1 MRGLLSRTADYQPG
15 AQPGTGPRYQRVVYL
30 ASPAA
35 RSITERAAAELP
47 GPLRARLVIRDLPP
61 GAVA

>member
-1 MRGLLSRTADYQPG
+1 MTALLARAGDHPAGPG
-15 AQPGTGPRYQRVVYL
+15 GGPRYDRVVYL

-47 GPLRARLVIRDLPP
+47 GPLRPRLVIRDLPP
-61 GAVA
+61 GAVL